1 MVTRSEIRN
10 SSSIRWEIYIMLTC
24 FAFNLSMIPNNCST
38 SSLERE
44 DVGSSMTMI
53 RPSKDTA
60 FTISTIC
67 CWAIVKD
74 STSVSGWILTPR
86 FASISPARRFVSR
99 ISTVPNF
106 VLISRPRNRFCATVR
121 YGTRT
126 ISWCMIPIP
135 FSWASETPFISTSWP
150 LILIVPLSGL

>member
-1 MVTRSEIRN
+1 MMVTRSEIRN

-60 FTISTIC
+60 LYNLNHLLLGDRQRFYQRIRVDIDPEVCQHLACPAVRLPHIHGAEFRLDFPSQEQVLRDRQIRNQDDLLMY
-67 CWAIVKD
+67 D
-74 STSVSGWILTPR
+74 SDSFL
-86 FASISPARRFVSR
+86 
-99 ISTVPNF
+99 
-106 VLISRPRNRFCATVR
+106 L
-121 YGTRT
+121 
-126 ISWCMIPIP
+126 
-135 FSWASETPFISTSWP
+135 ASETPFISTS
-150 LILIVPLSGL
+150 